1 MELKTM
7 RIGKICIEGIIV
19 DSYAEAQKKVR
30 KIEREECFKV
40 GMVQLKN
47 KKWLISG
54 QFEELRKL
62 AIPMGV

>member
-40 GMVQLKN
+40 GMVHLK
-47 KKWLISG
+47 K
-54 QFEELRKL
+54 
-62 AIPMGV
+62 

>member
-7 RIGKICIEGIIV
+7 RI
-19 DSYAEAQKKVR
+19 
-30 KIEREECFKV
+30 

-54 QFEELRKL
+54 QFEKLRKL